1 MAKKSAL
8 AWRVNDI
15 VVASV
20 VAVACGLIFWF
31 WSVVIYPVVSTAL
44 ATVPQFGSLAGGG
57 WLIAGVL
64 GALIIRKP
72 GAAIYCEL
80 LAAIIEGILGTHF
93 GWTVI
98 ISGIVQGIGAE
109 LIFAFTAYKVW
120 NLGIAVI
127 AGALSGLFMGV
138 SEIIL
143 YYASELTFANQ
154 VIYSLCAT
162 VSGVVIA
169 GLLSWLLMK
178 ALAQTGVLSSLASG
192 RAARNA

>member
-98 ISGIVQGIGAE
+98 ISGIVQGVGAE

-162 VSGVVIA
+162 VSGAVIA

>member
-8 AWRVNDI
+8 SWRVNDT

-31 WSVVIYPVVSTAL
+31 WTIAIYPLTKAAF
-44 ATVPQFGSLAGGG
+44 ATVPQVGSIAGGG

-64 GALIIRKP
+64 GAVIVRKP

-80 LAAIIEGILGTHF
+80 IAAIIEGLLGTHF

-98 ISGIVQGIGAE
+98 ISGIIQGIGAE
-109 LIFAFTAYKVW
+109 LIFALTLYKVW
-120 NLGIAVI
+120 NIVFALA
-127 AGALSGLFMGV
+127 AGALSGFFMGV
-138 SEIIL
+138 SEVIL
-143 YYASELTFANQ
+143 YYASEMTFTNQ
-154 VIYSLCAT
+154 VIYTACAT
-162 VSGVVIA
+162 VSGALIA

-178 ALAQTGVLSSLASG
+178 ALAQTGVLATLASG

>member
-8 AWRVNDI
+8 TWRVNDI

-20 VAVACGLIFWF
+20 LAVACGLIFWF
-31 WSVVIYPVVSTAL
+31 WSSVIYPISSTAL
-44 ATVPQFGSLAGGG
+44 ATVPQYGSLIGGG

-64 GALIIRKP
+64 GGVIIRKP
-72 GAAIYCEL
+72 GAALYCEL
-80 LAAIIEGILGTHF
+80 LAAILEGILGTHF

-109 LIFAFTAYKVW
+109 IIFAIFAYKVW
-120 NLGIAVI
+120 TLGTATL
-127 AGALSGLFMGV
+127 AGAVSGLFMGV
-138 SEIIL
+138 SEIIM
-143 YYASELTFANQ
+143 YYASELTMANR

-162 VSGVVIA
+162 VSGAVIA
-169 GLLSWLLMK
+169 GVLSWFLMK